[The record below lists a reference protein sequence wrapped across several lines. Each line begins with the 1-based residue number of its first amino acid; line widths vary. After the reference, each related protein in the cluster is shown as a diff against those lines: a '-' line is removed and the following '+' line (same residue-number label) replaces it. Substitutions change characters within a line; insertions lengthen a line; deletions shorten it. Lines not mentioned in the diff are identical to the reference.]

1 MNTSSIID
9 LLQVKD
15 LPPTTFKPPMHYGH
29 LGVTFAEEPVWIP
42 FHKIRRSDTE
52 HNNSGR
58 KVKHTNDEL
67 KKLSNSFADGVQL
80 WQELPIVSIV
90 TDPEVSKHKPYN
102 LEVGFGRTN
111 AIGTNGETGYW
122 HWVVS
127 GKSTQIKDM
136 AAFENTYEMINTKF
150 QTGEAGIVNHLK
162 QLLISNALGNDEE
175 EIEAKMNQ
183 VWPGL
188 KAQAKGRIL
197 SDVKD
202 SATKPRRYQTYNSED
217 VKMWLSDSAA
227 VQFITGSNWDANRS
241 KLGSCAINMLDP
253 WINACMNYAKTG
265 KQSYV
270 VLSVKAPGKNST
282 LTKKRQA
289 HLDKLENFRS
299 SFRKL
304 GMNTF
309 PLEVLGFMPQDTINE
324 DMRFLVD
331 TNGNKITV

>member
-1 MNTSSIID
+1 MKHSSIID
-9 LLQVKD
+9 LSEVKN
-15 LPPTTFKPPMHYGH
+15 LHPSTFKPPMQYGH
-29 LGVTFAEEPVWIP
+29 LGVSFASEPVWIP

-67 KKLSNSFADGVQL
+67 KKLSNSFAEGVQL
-80 WQELPIVSIV
+80 WQELPIVSEV

-227 VQFITGSNWDANRS
+227 VQFLTGSNWDANRS

>member
-1 MNTSSIID
+1 MTSTIVGLS
-9 LLQVKD
+9 QVKD
-15 LPPTTFKPPMHYGH
+15 VPKTTFRQPMHYQH
-29 LGVTFAEEPVWIP
+29 LGVEFSPTPVWIS
-42 FHKIRRSDTE
+42 FDEIHRFDSE

-58 KVKHTNDEL
+58 KAKHTNDEL

-80 WQELPIVSIV
+80 WQELPIVSKS
-90 TDPEVSKHKPYN
+90 TDPEILKHKKWK

-111 AIGTNGETGYW
+111 AVASNGEKGYW
-122 HWVVS
+122 FWEVK
-127 GKSTQIKDM
+127 GTPTQIRDM

-150 QTGEAGIVNHLK
+150 QTGEAGIANHLK
-162 QLLISNALGNDEE
+162 QLLITNALGNDEE
-175 EIEAKMNQ
+175 EIESKMNQ

-197 SDVKD
+197 SLVKD
-202 SATKPRRYQTYNSED
+202 SATKPRRFQTYNAED
-217 VKMWLSDSAA
+217 VKMWLSDTSAM
-227 VQFITGSNWDANRS
+227 QFITGSNWDDNRS

-265 KQSYV
+265 KKSYV
-270 VLSVKAPGKNST
+270 VLSVKAPGKGTT
-282 LTKKRQA
+282 LAKKRQA

-331 TNGNKITV
+331 INGNKIIA

>member
-1 MNTSSIID
+1 MQKSIID

-15 LPPTTFKPPMHYGH
+15 LPSTTFKPPIRYSH
-29 LGVTFAEEPVWIP
+29 LGVEFSIKPKWIS
-42 FHKIRRSDTE
+42 FQKIRRSDTE

-58 KVKHTNDEL
+58 KSKHTGDEL
-67 KKLSNSFADGVQL
+67 NKLITSFANGVQL
-80 WQELPIVSIV
+80 WQELPIVSEV
-90 TDPEVSKHKPYN
+90 TDPEIKKHKPYN
-102 LEVGFGRTN
+102 LEVGFGRSN
-111 AIGTNGETGYW
+111 AIGSNGETGYW
-122 HWVVS
+122 HWIVT
-127 GKSTQIKDM
+127 GNPTQIGDM
-136 AAFENTYEMINTKF
+136 AAFENTCDLIETKF
-150 QTGEAGIVNHLK
+150 QTGEEGIVNHLK

-175 EIEAKMNQ
+175 EIEKKLNQ

-188 KAQAKGRIL
+188 NKPSKNRIL
-197 SDVKD
+197 SNVKTA
-202 SATKPRRYQTYNSED
+202 ATKPRRYQTYNAED

-253 WINACMNYAKTG
+253 WINACMSYAKTG